1 MTNAIL
7 RGCLF
12 IGGAA
17 ALLLWTAPD
26 SFGLEVNKPVPTE
39 RREAMSLADAVLKA
53 LQNSE
58 PTKVSRT

>member
-26 SFGLEVNKPVPTE
+26 SFGLEVNKPVRRNAGRPCRSPTL
-39 RREAMSLADAVLKA
+39 S
-53 LQNSE
+53 
-58 PTKVSRT
+58 

>member
-26 SFGLEVNKPVPTE
+26 SFGLDVHKPISVSVAKRERAAWPT
-39 RREAMSLADAVLKA
+39 S
-53 LQNSE
+53 
-58 PTKVSRT
+58 